1 MAVIEK
7 WTGRHAHALREAL
20 RLTNESFAGRIGVAP
35 RTITKW
41 KERPGMVPSPHL
53 QEALDAEL
61 ARAPVDAL
69 TRFTANLGEP
79 DQRVALDQASIG
91 QLNAAVTDL
100 ARLLSRIE
108 LSASQQP
115 SAH

>member
-20 RLTNESFAGRIGVAP
+20 RLTNESFAGRLGVAP

-41 KERPGMVPSPHL
+41 KERPEMVPSPYL
-53 QEALDAEL
+53 QDALDTEL
-61 ARAPVDAL
+61 AQAPVDVL
-69 TRFTANLGEP
+69 TRFTANLGLP
-79 DQRVALDQASIG
+79 DQRIALDQTSIG

-100 ARLLSRIE
+100 ARLLARIE
-108 LSASQQP
+108 LGALQQP

>member
-1 MAVIEK
+1 MAVVEK
-7 WTGRHAHALREAL
+7 WTGRHVQALREAL
-20 RLTNESFAGRIGVAP
+20 RLTNEAFAGRLGIAP

-41 KERPGMVPSPHL
+41 KERPEMVPSPHL
-53 QEALDAEL
+53 QEALDTEL
-61 ARAPVDAL
+61 ARAPVEVL

-79 DQRVALDQASIG
+79 DQRIALDQASIG

-100 ARLLSRIE
+100 ARLLARIE
-108 LSASQQP
+108 LSALQQP

>member
-20 RLTNESFAGRIGVAP
+20 RLTNESFAGRLGVAP

-41 KERPGMVPSPHL
+41 KERPDMVPSPYL
-53 QEALDAEL
+53 QDALDSEL
-61 ARAPVDAL
+61 AQAPVDVL
-69 TRFTANLGEP
+69 TRFTA
-79 DQRVALDQASIG
+79 DQRIALDQTSIG

-100 ARLLSRIE
+100 ARLLARIE
-108 LSASQQP
+108 LGALQQP